1 MHKEVNPVGNFK
13 RQVDLIPDRFRNRS
27 KHIIKVFCSTFH
39 NSDVKYIIG
48 FYCIFRNGY
57 GTVVNPVFQQLLEFL
72 KGDDICL

>member
-13 RQVDLIPDRFRNRS
+13 RQIDLIPDRFRNRS

-48 FYCIFRNGY
+48 FYRMFRNGY